1 MKSVNIVVAA
11 VLAGMLLSLP
21 AQGAVRP
28 KLTRIVAYAQDRET
42 PVEVVNDSD
51 ETYLAQ
57 AWLED
62 LAGNDHDIPLVLTPP
77 VMKLEGK
84 KQGRFRLVVL
94 RGAIPQDRESAWWL
108 SLQEIPPKGEGAN
121 KLVIAIRSRLKVFV
135 RPQGLNSTDAR
146 EAAGKLRW
154 SIEKEGASVWLR
166 ATNPTPYYISFGRLT
181 VGKGNGA
188 LLEDRHR
195 MPPPFGSERYRLPSA
210 LRSGPVIVTWS
221 GIHDWGGAGEEHRV
235 ELAL

>member
-11 VLAGMLLSLP
+11 VLAGMLFSLP

-42 PVEVVNDSD
+42 PIEVINDG
-51 ETYLAQ
+51 EGTYLAQ

-108 SLQEIPPKGEGAN
+108 SLQEIPPKGEGEN

-135 RPQGLNSTDAR
+135 RPEGLNSAGAR
-146 EAAGKLRW
+146 EAVGKLRW

-166 ATNPTPYYISFGRLT
+166 ATNPTPYYVSFGRLT
-181 VGKGNGA
+181 AGNGA

-195 MPPPFGSERYRLPSA
+195 MPPPFGSERYRLPA
-210 LRSGPVIVTWS
+210 TLRSGPVTVTWS

-235 ELAL
+235 ELTL